1 MKTVDQKN
9 YNSEGT
15 STPAVKYCHVDITK
29 KKTFT
34 PEISRKWFLKLDL
47 FMKIPLDLP
56 TY

>member
-29 KKTFT
+29 KNPFT

-47 FMKIPLDLP
+47 FMKIPIDLP